1 MISYNFKYVKCF
13 SEIKY
18 DKINYMKNQEIAKI
32 FFQIADFM
40 KMEGIAFK
48 PQAYIKVALNLENFN
63 EDVGEIYKRDGLV
76 GLQKIPGVGK
86 NLAEAIEEYLKKGKI
101 KTLEDFK
108 KKSPIKLD
116 ELLNVESLGPKKIKV
131 LYEKLGIKN
140 LKDLEKQANKHRIAL
155 LDGFGKKAEQNILQG
170 LKFLKTSVGR
180 QSLGII
186 LPIAR
191 EVVEKLK
198 TLSEVKQISLAG
210 SLRRRKETI
219 GDADILVVSDKPDK
233 IMDYFVELDGVEK
246 VWAKG
251 GTKASVRMKM
261 GFDMDLRIV
270 KEESFGSALQYFTG
284 SKEHN
289 IATRRI
295 AIDKGLKLSEYGLFK
310 HDKQIAGK
318 TEKDVYNALGLTFI
332 EPELR
337 EDDDKILQLALL
349 AQNKLPKLVE
359 LKDIKGDLHCHS
371 NWDGGKH
378 SIEEMVDFAI
388 KIGYEYIGI
397 SDHTKFLKIESGLD
411 KKQLLAQKL
420 EIEKLNNSLKIEN
433 CKLKILHGCECNIMN
448 DGSLDIKDEVL
459 EKLDYVIAG
468 LHSSLKMSKKEMTE
482 RLIKAMKNPNVDII
496 SHPTTRLLGKR
507 EEAQLDFDKIL
518 KIAHET
524 GTILEINSSPERLD
538 LNDFYIRRA
547 KSEGVKMIINT
558 DSHQKEQLNLMEYG
572 VSQARRG
579 WVEKQD
585 IINTNSIEDLLKYFK
600 K

>member
-1 MISYNFKYVKCF
+1 
-13 SEIKY
+13 
-18 DKINYMKNQEIAKI
+18 MKNQEIAKI

-48 PQAYIKVALNLENFN
+48 PQAYIKVALNLESLN
-63 EDVGEIYKRDGLV
+63 EDVGEIYKKDGLN

-86 NLAEAIEEYLKKGKI
+86 GLAEAIEEYLKKGKI

-116 ELLNVESLGPKKIKV
+116 QLLNVESLGPKKIKV

-140 LKDLEKQANKHRIAL
+140 LKDLEKQAKKHKIAE
-155 LDGFGKKAEQNILQG
+155 LDGFGEKAEQNILQG
-170 LKFLKTSVGR
+170 IEFLKTASGR
-180 QSLGII
+180 LSLGIV

-191 EVVEKLK
+191 EVIEKLR
-198 TLSEVKQISLAG
+198 LLPEVKQISLAG

-219 GDADILVVSDKPDK
+219 GDADILVASDNPKP
-233 IMDYFVELDGVEK
+233 IMDYFIKLDGVEK

-251 GTKASVRMKM
+251 DTKASVRMKM
-261 GFDMDLRIV
+261 GFDMDLRVV

-289 IATRRI
+289 IATRKI
-295 AIDKGLKLSEYGLFK
+295 AIEQGLKLSEYGLFK
-310 HDKQIAGK
+310 RDKPIAGK
-318 TEKDVYNALGLTFI
+318 TEEGIYNALGLSFI

-337 EDDDKILQLALL
+337 EDGGEIDASL
-349 AQNKLPKLVE
+349 NGKLPKLVK
-359 LKDIKGDLHCHS
+359 LTDIKGDLHCHS
-371 NWDGGKH
+371 NWDGGED
-378 SIEEMVDFAI
+378 SIEEMAESAI
-388 KIGYEYIGI
+388 KMGYEYLGI
-397 SDHTKFLKIESGLD
+397 SDHTKFLKIENGLD
-411 KKQLLAQKL
+411 EKQLLAQKL
-420 EIEKLNNSLKIEN
+420 EIEKLNNLLKIKN

-518 KIAHET
+518 KVARET
-524 GTILEINSSPERLD
+524 GTILEVNSSPERLD

-547 KSEGVKMIINT
+547 KAEGVKMIINT

-572 VSQARRG
+572 VSMARRG

-585 IINTNSIEDLLKYFK
+585 IINTLPVEELLKNLK
-600 K
+600 HK